1 MDKASANDCICECFN
16 SNETMSLNDT
26 DKELLKR
33 ISKQFDSEPVYND
46 NKKHINLQT
55 KSYGYKLNKI
65 FQGK

>member
-1 MDKASANDCICECFN
+1 
-16 SNETMSLNDT
+16 MSLNDT